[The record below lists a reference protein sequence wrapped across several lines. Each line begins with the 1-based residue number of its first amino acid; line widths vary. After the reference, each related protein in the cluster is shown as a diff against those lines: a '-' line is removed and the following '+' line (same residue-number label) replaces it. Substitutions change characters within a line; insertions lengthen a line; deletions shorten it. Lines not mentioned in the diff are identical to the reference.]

1 MRLIAR
7 DHLAD
12 SQRAEGG
19 GQVGLGCVLVTQS
32 AQEAGADPVLV
43 TSWINETQAKRAAA
57 QARLRKPAER
67 RRMTREAITSLVTA
81 LRDVMQ
87 VLQDADPADKA
98 EVYSRLGLTLTYHPE
113 DKRVIAEAR
122 PETIMYVGKCPRGD
136 LIPIVV
142 VHPKRGIYRQS
153 K

>member
-1 MRLIAR
+1 VRLIAR

-57 QARLRKPAER
+57 QARLRKPA
-67 RRMTREAITSLVTA
+67 AGLGGA
-81 LRDVMQ
+81 
-87 VLQDADPADKA
+87 PA
-98 EVYSRLGLTLTYHPE
+98 GLEEHPGHGRQM
-113 DKRVIAEAR
+113 KAR
-122 PETIMYVGKCPRGD
+122 PSARTLGALSAPRVFIQAAWGPAVPAILVCAGSPD
-136 LIPIVV
+136 RVV
-142 VHPKRGIYRQS
+142 QEAGG
-153 K
+153 